1 MPWKQFK
8 DSAFH
13 LPTRQDILIIT
24 ASLIIGVIVIAFFAL
39 RS

>member
-8 DSAFH
+8 KSTR

-24 ASLIIGVIVIAFFAL
+24 GSLIIGLIAIAFFAL